1 MNFGLGA
8 LWKLRE
14 APALALVEDLKQ
26 THRTQKT
33 HQRKSEARIAK
44 DFNLTHLASSVGPTV
59 NDTVIS

>member
-33 HQRKSEARIAK
+33 HQRKSEARIAR
-44 DFNLTHLASSVGPTV
+44 DFNFDPFGKQCGPYCK
-59 NDTVIS
+59 